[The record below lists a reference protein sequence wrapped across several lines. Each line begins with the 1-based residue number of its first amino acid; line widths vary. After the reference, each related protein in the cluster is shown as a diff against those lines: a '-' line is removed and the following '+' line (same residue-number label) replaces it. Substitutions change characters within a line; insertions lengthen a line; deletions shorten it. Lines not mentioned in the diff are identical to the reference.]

1 MQDQPFSDTQVNPTA
16 ESSDPRT
23 SSQKLADRM
32 LKHLDILIY
41 LSIFIFIGIP
51 VWFSTGYSM
60 PIFLSF
66 NILAFFAANTIP
78 PKIKRIAHPVIITAL
93 CSVLGI
99 WVISLTRGL
108 SLEEGLGL
116 YKIDVNYL
124 QYFRGTR
131 GLPLPGA
138 GDMLSSLLDASI
150 VALAMPMYQYR
161 RELRRFLL
169 AILGPVL
176 ALTLPS
182 LFGYP
187 PLCLALGISA
197 ARSLAM
203 APRSVTLA
211 LAQLSSSNLGGD
223 ASAISPIAVVSG
235 ISGPIFGPTILRL
248 LRIPEGMRLSMRGL
262 EFLLMM
268 LWQMIT

>member
-1 MQDQPFSDTQVNPTA
+1 
-16 ESSDPRT
+16 
-23 SSQKLADRM
+23 M

-41 LSIFIFIGIP
+41 LCIFIFIGIP

-66 NILAFFAANTIP
+66 NILAFFAANAIP

-116 YKIDVNYL
+116 YKIDANYL

-187 PLCLALGISA
+187 PLCFALGISA
-197 ARSLAM
+197 TRSLAM

-248 LRIPEGMRLSMRGL
+248 LRIPEGMTFSMRGL